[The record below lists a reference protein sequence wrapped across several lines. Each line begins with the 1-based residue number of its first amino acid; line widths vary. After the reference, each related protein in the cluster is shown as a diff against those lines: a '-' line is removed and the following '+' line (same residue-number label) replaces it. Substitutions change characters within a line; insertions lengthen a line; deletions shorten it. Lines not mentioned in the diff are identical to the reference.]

1 MIHVIQEN
9 GIVPSF
15 LLTNLINMNFL
26 RIAAISAAIAIAL
39 GAFGAHALNDR
50 LVADGMLEAWKTA
63 VLYHL
68 VHSVALFS
76 LAFRSGGIQSRQSTI
91 AAWSWLAGMFL
102 FSGSLYGLA
111 LGGPSILG
119 PITPLG
125 GLGLIIGWVALAF
138 SSASE

>member
-1 MIHVIQEN
+1 
-9 GIVPSF
+9 
-15 LLTNLINMNFL
+15 MNFL
-26 RIAAISAAIAIAL
+26 KIAAISAAIAIAL
-39 GAFGAHALNDR
+39 GAFGAHALNDK
-50 LVADGMLEAWKTA
+50 LVADDMLEAWKTA

-76 LAFRSGGIQSRQSTI
+76 LSIRSGGIETRQSSL
-91 AAWSWLAGMFL
+91 AAWFWLGGVFL

-125 GLGLIIGWVALAF
+125 GLSLIAGWIVLAF
-138 SSASE
+138 SSPSK

>member
-1 MIHVIQEN
+1 MIAETQEMHFAFYLH
-9 GIVPSF
+9 P
-15 LLTNLINMNFL
+15 TNETNMNFQ

-39 GAFGAHALNDR
+39 GAFGAHSLNDR

-63 VLYHL
+63 VFYHL
-68 VHSVALFS
+68 VHSVALFFLGKRPGGIETRQSS
-76 LAFRSGGIQSRQSTI
+76 LAAWLWLGGI
-91 AAWSWLAGMFL
+91 FL

-125 GLGLIIGWVALAF
+125 GLSLIVGWIVLAF
-138 SSASE
+138 NSASK

>member
-1 MIHVIQEN
+1 MRIPLEEFIN
-9 GIVPSF
+9 AF
-15 LLTNLINMNFL
+15 NMNFL
-26 RIAAISAAIAIAL
+26 KIAAISAAIAIAL
-39 GAFGAHALNDR
+39 GAFGSHALNDR
-50 LVADGMLEAWKTA
+50 LVAEGMLEAWKTA

-91 AAWSWLAGMFL
+91 AAWTWLAGILL

-119 PITPLG
+119 PVTPLG
-125 GLGLIIGWVALAF
+125 GLSLIVGWVALAF